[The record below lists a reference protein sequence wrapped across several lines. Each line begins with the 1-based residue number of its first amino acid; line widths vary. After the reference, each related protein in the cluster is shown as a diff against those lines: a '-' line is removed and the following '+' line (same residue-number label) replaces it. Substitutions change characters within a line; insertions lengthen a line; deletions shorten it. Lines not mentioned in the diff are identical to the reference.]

1 MQRQT
6 VEPHANEILA
16 PKKIWKALDELQTH
30 YHARDKS
37 RVHWTTLC
45 SPVSALHDELLI
57 SSQSDKK
64 NSKCAVLWKE
74 RQHYACT
81 QSKIIKIIRK
91 KTARCFYVATN
102 WSWTTNWRCRL
113 FSSDITSAS
122 MVCLLNCFTCPRGI
136 ILCLGICPWRL
147 Y

>member
-16 PKKIWKALDELQTH
+16 PKKIWKALDELQAH
-30 YHARDKS
+30 YYARDKS

-57 SSQSDKK
+57 SSQTDKKK

-74 RQHYACT
+74 RQQYACT

-91 KTARCFYVATN
+91 KNCPLFLCMKPDF
-102 WSWTTNWRCRL
+102 TTNWRCRL
-113 FSSDITSAS
+113 FFKWYHLGQHGLPVELFHVS
-122 MVCLLNCFTCPRGI
+122 TCYNSLSGNLPME
-136 ILCLGICPWRL
+136 
-147 Y
+147 

>member
-30 YHARDKS
+30 YYARDKS

-45 SPVSALHDELLI
+45 SPVPALHDELLI
-57 SSQSDKK
+57 SSQTDKK

-74 RQHYACT
+74 RQQYACT

-91 KTARCFYVATN
+91 KNCPLFLCMKPDF
-102 WSWTTNWRCRL
+102 TTNWRCRL

-122 MVCLLNCFTCPRGI
+122 MVCLLNCFTCPRAI

-147 Y
+147 